1 MGWMHD
7 TLDYFSK
14 EPVYRRHHHDRLT
27 FGLLYAFSENFILP
41 LSHDEVV
48 YGKGSLIRKMPGDRG
63 AQFANLRSLFAWMW
77 AHPGRDLLFMGGEL
91 AQDQEWS
98 HDRSLDWHLLQYPE
112 HLGVQSLVRRLN
124 RIMVERRALWDR
136 DFDASGFRWI
146 DASDA
151 DQNVLSFCR
160 FSADGSDVVACVAN
174 LSGAHRGG
182 YRIGLPRGGRWVE
195 LLDSSRT
202 EFGGWTDGPGRGEA
216 WTEGIPWHGL
226 DQSLTLDL
234 QPLSVVW
241 LGSAG

>member
-1 MGWMHD
+1 
-7 TLDYFSK
+7 
-14 EPVYRRHHHDRLT
+14 
-27 FGLLYAFSENFILP
+27 
-41 LSHDEVV
+41 
-48 YGKGSLIRKMPGDRG
+48 
-63 AQFANLRSLFAWMW
+63 MW
-77 AHPGRDLLFMGGEL
+77 AHPGRELLFMGGEL

-98 HDRSLDWHLLQYPE
+98 HDRSLDWHLLHYPE
-112 HLGVQSLVRRLN
+112 HHGVQSLVRRLN
-124 RIMVERRALWDR
+124 QIMAEHPALWQR

-195 LLDSSRT
+195 LVDSSRT
-202 EFGGWTDGPGRGEA
+202 EFGGWVDGPGRGEV
-216 WTEGIPWHGL
+216 WSEGIPWHGL

-241 LGSAG
+241 LGFAG